1 MFCFRILSY
10 CTAFGNICSI
20 RHDASHDRFSTAHLT
35 DLILAQDVE
44 SNLAALRDARTTAQ
58 MTALEHLKQ
67 YVAHRTTAFEAFN
80 RLDPN
85 SQATRDAR
93 QRLEKAQRDYEA
105 FARSIGVALESTELP
120 GAESDRDEGVDA
132 ALNEP
137 RPEAGPG

>member
-1 MFCFRILSY
+1 
-10 CTAFGNICSI
+10 
-20 RHDASHDRFSTAHLT
+20 
-35 DLILAQDVE
+35 LAKDVE
-44 SNLAALRDARTTAQ
+44 SNLAALRDALTTAQ
-58 MTALEHLKQ
+58 MTALEHLKR

-105 FARSIGVALESTELP
+105 FARSTGVAPESTELP
-120 GAESDRDEGVDA
+120 GAESDRGEGADGI
-132 ALNEP
+132 LNQP